1 MKRNTK
7 QESRSGFVVMASLI
21 GLVKPLM
28 GYMALAICMGIVGHM
43 FAAFITIFGGYA
55 VLVSL

>member
-7 QESRSGFVVMASLI
+7 QEGRSGFVVMASLI

-28 GYMALAICMGIVGHM
+28 SYMVLAICMGVVGYL
-43 FAAFITIFGGYA
+43 FAAFITIFGG
-55 VLVSL
+55 